1 MADETYVVELVAE
14 PEKFAAGVRKAVTD
28 LNKIEQTGRK
38 IAAGEKASADQAV
51 RGYNAA
57 RARRD
62 AAFSELSIVQKLV
75 GLEQR
80 RAQLIAFMSS
90 AINQGNARR
99 QALLGQGLASV
110 SASSYMIAS
119 GNPGA
124 AREATTI
131 FDTGVPNRGGG
142 RAAGRRAPIALIGPP
157 GDAGGFNLPGRGGG
171 GGGPAAAGWLDNLG
185 LKGMAKLTGVGFA
198 ISAIIG
204 AGREILTW
212 PDIARQQSTEARRV
226 EASLKAQFEWSRKT
240 RDNLAGVANAWT
252 GITSI
257 LQLAVG
263 TMIGQI
269 IGLQKRLLRA
279 TGLGVV
285 VDKFFPDTS
294 NEQNPLAREME
305 LRREAELAEIDANDY
320 FKKRAKQREI
330 RSAMVSDL
338 QTTIPA
344 MFSRDSRAQAGIY
357 STSGGEFWQKQT
369 VAIQREL
376 LAELQ
381 DNTEATRDTT
391 SAVREGGI

>member
-1 MADETYVVELVAE
+1 VADETYVVELVAE
-14 PEKFAAGVRKAVTD
+14 PEKFAAGVRKAVAD
-28 LNKIEQTGRK
+28 LNKIEKTNQK
-38 IAAGEKASADQAV
+38 IAAGEKASADAAV

-80 RAQLIAFMSS
+80 RAQLIGFMAA

-99 QALLGQGLASV
+99 QALLGQGLSSV
-110 SASSYMIAS
+110 AASSYLIAS

-131 FDTGVPNRGGG
+131 IDTGVPNRGGGG

-157 GDAGGFNLPGRGGG
+157 GDPGGMNLKPQPGPS
-171 GGGPAAAGWLDNLG
+171 GPSWLDNLG

-204 AGREILTW
+204 AGREIMTW
-212 PDIARQQSTEARRV
+212 PDLARQQSAEARKV
-226 EASLKAQFEWSRKT
+226 EAALKKQFEWSKGT
-240 RDNLAGVANAWT
+240 RDNLAGIANAWT

-263 TMIGQI
+263 TMIAQF
-269 IGLQKRLLRA
+269 IGLQKRMLRM
-279 TGLGVV
+279 TGLGFV

-294 NEQNPLAREME
+294 NEQNPVAREME

-320 FKKRAKQREI
+320 FKKRAKEREI
-330 RSAMVSDL
+330 KVAMSEDIQNL
-338 QTTIPA
+338 IPA
-344 MFSRDSRAQAGIY
+344 MFSRDSRSQAGIY
-357 STSGGEFWQKQT
+357 ATAGGEFWQKQ
-369 VAIQREL
+369 VVGIQKQLLDEL
-376 LAELQ
+376 KN
-381 DNTEATRDTT
+381 NTEATKETT

>member
-14 PEKFAAGVRKAVTD
+14 PTKFASGVRKAVDD
-28 LNKIEQTGRK
+28 LNKIEKTNQK
-38 IAAGEKASADQAV
+38 IASSEKMSADASV
-51 RGYNAA
+51 KSYNAA

-80 RAQLIAFMSS
+80 RAQLIGFMAAAVNS
-90 AINQGNARR
+90 GNARR

-131 FDTGVPNRGGG
+131 IDTGVPNRGGG
-142 RAAGRRAPIALIGPP
+142 GRSAGRRAPIALIGPP
-157 GDAGGFNLPGRGGG
+157 GDPGGFNLKPKPG
-171 GGGPAAAGWLDNLG
+171 AAGPGWFDQLG
-185 LKGMAKLTGVGFA
+185 LKGIAKLTGVGFA

-212 PDIARQQSTEARRV
+212 PDIARQQSAEARRV

-240 RDNLAGVANAWT
+240 RDNLAGIANAWT

-263 TMIGQI
+263 TMIGQAI
-269 IGLQKRLLRA
+269 ELQKLLLRA
-279 TGLGVV
+279 TGLGFVV
-285 VDKFFPDTS
+285 KKIFPDTS
-294 NEQNPLAREME
+294 NEENPVARDME
-305 LRREAELAEIDANDY
+305 NRRIAEDAEIEANAY
-320 FKKRAKQREI
+320 FKKKAKQREI
-330 RSAMVSDL
+330 RSAMITDL
-338 QTTIPA
+338 NQMVPA

-357 STSGGEFWQKQT
+357 STAGGEFWQKQ
-369 VAIQREL
+369 VVMIQREL
-376 LAELQ
+376 LSELQ
-381 DNTEATRDTT
+381 NNTEATQETT
-391 SAVREGGI
+391 NAVRENGV